1 MGSLPSD
8 PDAGPLRSLG
18 CGWADGRE
26 VPICRGR
33 RSGQTPVGSLV
44 TPNSLGAG
52 RWETGMGTT
61 AVSGKDRPPLGEPGP
76 ATRVTP
82 GRRRPKGHPPLPHSL
97 STSPGDGPQNRG
109 DIPYRNEDKVCFYFG
124 PFRTGFRLEDMFR
137 PDPRLG
143 PRRPSVVVPR
153 YTTPRPTD
161 RSDTTGRRDT
171 KRPVDED
178 ARDSDTESTPDL
190 VPLK

>member
-1 MGSLPSD
+1 
-8 PDAGPLRSLG
+8 
-18 CGWADGRE
+18 
-26 VPICRGR
+26 
-33 RSGQTPVGSLV
+33 
-44 TPNSLGAG
+44 
-52 RWETGMGTT
+52 
-61 AVSGKDRPPLGEPGP
+61 
-76 ATRVTP
+76 
-82 GRRRPKGHPPLPHSL
+82 
-97 STSPGDGPQNRG
+97 
-109 DIPYRNEDKVCFYFG
+109 
-124 PFRTGFRLEDMFR
+124 MFR